1 MTMNESDAANA
12 PAGARPDRDE
22 PVARSVAIARGRW
35 HLYDE
40 LVDGVPDDI
49 LVRRACLGSAWTYVE
64 AECGM
69 GVAMTC
75 RGGAPHAD
83 KGSLVGRSLREVAA
97 LSKSWNMREA
107 TLGMAALNAWYSRHE
122 PLQAMGA
129 VFDDEGDQLEGHERA
144 TDAFAVYAPQMA
156 GRNVCVIGHFPHVE
170 RIALQHGG
178 NLTVL
183 ERSCTS
189 DIDTP
194 DPACE
199 YVIPEQDLLFMTG
212 VTLTNKT
219 ATRLLELARMSG
231 RTRTV
236 MVGPSIV
243 PAPAMF
249 SEQGVECLAGA
260 VVADPDGVR
269 ELVERGVCQMFG
281 SSLPMFVCFA
291 PGAAGAASAREADAP
306 HERRGTPGATSAQR
320 TACR

>member
-1 MTMNESDAANA
+1 MTMNEPDATHA
-12 PAGARPDRDE
+12 PADARPDRDE
-22 PVARSVAIARGRW
+22 LVARSEEIAHGRW

-40 LVDGVPDDI
+40 LIDGVPSDV

-75 RGGAPHAD
+75 RGGAPRAD
-83 KGSLVGRSLREVAA
+83 KGSLVGRSLREVAT
-97 LSKSWNMREA
+97 LSKSWNMGEA
-107 TLGMAALNAWYSRHE
+107 TLGVAALNAWYSRRE
-122 PLQAMGA
+122 PLRAMGA
-129 VFDDEGDQLEGHERA
+129 AFDDEGEQPEGHERA

-170 RIALQHGG
+170 RIALQRGG

-212 VTLTNKT
+212 VALTNKT

-243 PAPAMF
+243 PAPVMF
-249 SEQGVECLAGA
+249 SEQGVECLAGS

-269 ELVERGVCQMFG
+269 ELVERGAGQMFG
-281 SSLPMFVCFA
+281 SSLLMFVCFA
-291 PGAAGAASAREADAP
+291 PGAAGIPGVAEDPGRIGAA
-306 HERRGTPGATSAQR
+306 GTPGVAGGR
-320 TACR
+320 